1 MHLAR
6 ILVKPVFENGLY
18 QQPKRLGPVLS
29 QIDLISISI
38 FIFVV
43 FFFFW
48 LVMLK
53 RIEIPICVGRS
64 DTSYLR
70 VGASQKF
77 FSTLI

>member
-43 FFFFW
+43 FFL